1 MIYAPVLIPTLN
13 RYEHFKETIVS
24 LSQCTGAD
32 KTDLY
37 IALDYPPTPFY
48 EEGYRKILEY
58 LPTIS
63 GFKSVN
69 VIKRDANYGVV
80 NNHMDALHR
89 VILTKYDRFIFSE
102 DDNHFSPNFL
112 EFINKGLE
120 RYKDDKSVIAVNGY
134 RHFYELHFA
143 DNNFFFQD
151 IDFSAWGYG
160 MTREMRMTI
169 ECTIT
174 KKYFRR
180 KFLNPINWWKVG
192 RNGLNRFLQFFYFFA
207 GSYDKPLINDGTL
220 SVYMAL
226 NGMKVVMPSV
236 SKIRNIGWDSLG
248 NSSMTGNMPKGL
260 EEKYLNQDI
269 DLATSF
275 EYTGDGYSFYSE
287 NRRAYKKETHDRLTI
302 WSFLKT
308 ILKKLFPGIKKK
320 VKKNI

>member
-13 RYEHFKETIVS
+13 RYEHFKETVTS

-32 KTDLY
+32 MTDLY
-37 IALDYPPTPFY
+37 IALDYPPSSFY
-48 EEGYRKILEY
+48 EEGYKKIIDF
-58 LPTIS
+58 LPSIS
-63 GFKSVN
+63 GFKTVN
-69 VIKRDANYGVV
+69 VIKRETNYGVV
-80 NNHMDALHR
+80 DNHMDALHR

-134 RHFYELHFA
+134 RHFYNLHFA

-160 MTREMRMTI
+160 MTRDMRMMI
-169 ECTIT
+169 ERTIT

-180 KFLNPINWWKVG
+180 KFLNPINWWKLG

-236 SKIRNIGWDSLG
+236 SKVRNIGWDSQS
-248 NSSMTGNMPKGL
+248 NSFLTGNMPM
-260 EEKYLNQDI
+260 EYAIKYQNQEI
-269 DLATSF
+269 DNETSF
-275 EYTGDGYSFYSE
+275 DFLGDGFAYYSA
-287 NRRAYKKETHDRLTI
+287 NRKAYKHETHDRLSF
-302 WSFLKT
+302 WPFLKT
-308 ILKKLFPGIKKK
+308 VCKKIIPGFKKRIAK
-320 VKKNI
+320 